1 MTWVLVQFDSLLTR
15 RIRSKL
21 IQAVIIVGLWGISLF
36 AGRLIG
42 KMFVIK
48 KPELLIAA
56 ALAPIALLVLYR
68 LGRFEY
74 GLLAVLLTAG
84 LVRVRLP
91 TGTQSEI
98 VISLLV
104 SMGLVGVWLFQM
116 LVVDKKLLLKPSL
129 INRPVLAF
137 ISVVIVSY
145 VWSNLFR
152 DPLVQSWGSFPLVQ
166 LAALI
171 VMILLPG
178 VALLVSNK
186 VEGVKWLKWMAWIFI
201 VLGVLSIVAYN
212 LGLPF
217 KRIFNT
223 DGIFPTWLA
232 ALAYGLALFDEDL
245 PLWVRGLLLGL
256 LASWIYW
263 TFIKGLL
270 WLSGWVP
277 LGMACAVI
285 TFKRSRKLFSMAVI
299 GGLIFLGLNFNYYY
313 QRIYLDSR
321 AEGDLERLELWRTNV
336 DHVSKHPLFGSGP
349 AGYAIYYMTYHP
361 ENARSTHNNFFDVLA
376 QTGIVGFSILLW
388 MLVTFLRTGNKT
400 TRKLHGRRDFE
411 EAFANATLGGCV
423 GAIFSM
429 MLGDWVLPFA
439 YNQTI
444 VGFDHSVYTWL
455 FLGGMVSLYR
465 ITHVDKPAGE
475 T

>member
-1 MTWVLVQFDSLLTR
+1 MTWVLVQFDSFLTP
-15 RIRSKL
+15 RIKRKL
-21 IQAVIIVGLWGISLF
+21 MQSVIIFGLWGLSLF
-36 AGRLIG
+36 VGRLIG
-42 KMFVIK
+42 KMYVIH

-56 ALAPIALLVLYR
+56 AFAPIALLSLRR

-74 GLLAVLLTAG
+74 GLLAILLTAG

-98 VISLLV
+98 VFSLIV
-104 SMGLVGVWLFQM
+104 SLGLVGIWLFQM
-116 LVVDKKLLLKPSL
+116 LVIDKKLSLKPSP

-137 ISVVIVSY
+137 ISVAIVAY

-166 LAALI
+166 LAALVVI
-171 VMILLPG
+171 ILLPG
-178 VALLVSNK
+178 VTLLVSNK
-186 VEGVKWLKWMAWIFI
+186 VEEVKWLKWMVWIFI
-201 VLGVLSIVAYN
+201 GLGALSIVTYN

-217 KRIFNT
+217 RDIFNT
-223 DGIFPTWLA
+223 GGIFPTWLA
-232 ALAYGLALFDEDL
+232 ALAYGFALFDEDL

-256 LASWIYW
+256 LAAWVHW

-277 LGMACAVI
+277 LGVACVVI
-285 TFKRSRKLFSMAVI
+285 TLKRSKGLFVAAAI
-299 GGLIFLGLNFNYYY
+299 GGLIFLGLNFNFFYEK
-313 QRIYLDSR
+313 IYLDSE
-321 AEGDLERLELWRTNV
+321 AEGDFERLELWQANI
-336 DHVSKHPLFGSGP
+336 DHVLKHPLFGSGP
-349 AGYAIYYMTYHP
+349 AGYAVYYMTYHP
-361 ENARSTHNNFFDVLA
+361 ENARSTHNNFFDMVA
-376 QTGIVGFSILLW
+376 QTGVVGFSILLW
-388 MLVTFLRTGNKT
+388 MLATLVRTGDKT
-400 TRKLHGRRDFE
+400 TRILRGRRNFE

-455 FLGGMVSLYR
+455 FLGGMVTLYR
-465 ITHVDKPAGE
+465 ITKASSLAEE